1 MEADAT
7 PFSQGVAI
15 AEIEVMRYVEKAR
28 ARGDTA
34 WADALEACKV
44 NGGNFQDSVN
54 WSATV
59 NGEIIKSYCPW
70 VWQNANRKKHCKQM
84 QNNVLVSTACPCA
97 CAGY

>member
-1 MEADAT
+1 M
-7 PFSQGVAI
+7 
-15 AEIEVMRYVEKAR
+15 
-28 ARGDTA
+28 
-34 WADALEACKV
+34 
-44 NGGNFQDSVN
+44 N

-84 QNNVLVSTACPCA
+84 KNNVLVSTACPCA